1 MAHGYL
7 GDGYGTHGEIDPDH
21 GDHDRSRDR
30 QWRERGWQ
38 GGDDWTGRGQ
48 DRRMMFQGRG
58 SDWSDGDRS
67 RQGGWP
73 AEDRWSVRGGSYGR
87 ERGFGRNEGDDHRRR
102 NEGFGDYSEGRRL
115 SANPDD
121 HYRSWRDRHMSELD
135 RDYADYCREREQQ
148 FHRDFSDWRRSRKQA
163 SSGNDEAIAQA
174 GELELTHERALAE
187 EGNTPSPVEEAT
199 LGTNNS
205 ENTFKGRARPRP

>member
-7 GDGYGTHGEIDPDH
+7 GDGYGTHGEFDPDR
-21 GDHDRSRDR
+21 GDRDLGRDR
-30 QWRERGWQ
+30 HWRERGGQSRDEWI
-38 GGDDWTGRGQ
+38 DRSPDRG
-48 DRRMMFQGRG
+48 MMFQGRG
-58 SDWSDGDRS
+58 GDWPDGDRS
-67 RQGGWP
+67 SQGRWP
-73 AEDRWSVRGGSYGR
+73 AHDRLSGRGESYGR
-87 ERGFGRNEGDDHRRR
+87 ERGFSASEDDHYRRR
-102 NEGFGDYSEGRRL
+102 DEGFGDYPQRQRL

-135 RDYADYCREREQQ
+135 RDYAHYCREREQQ
-148 FHRDFSDWRRSRKQA
+148 FHRDFTDWRRNRKQA
-163 SSGNDEAIAQA
+163 SSGNDDVIAQE

-205 ENTFKGRARPRP
+205 ENTFKGRARPRA